1 MSRITMAIAEQV
13 ASKIVEPIDKKIVET
28 EKQIGQK
35 AYDLILSGIP
45 VEIMKVYKKHPEW
58 MRSGHRVRITGT
70 GIGDGDAIYVDMP
83 ENLPDTS
90 SSYYRDLIVKG
101 KDADYVVKLDNQ
113 IDDLKKKKK
122 QTYDEIYNLLLS
134 MRTYKKVQ
142 ANLPEVY
149 PYLPN
154 TNEGKEV
161 MVIPSVVREKIACLI
176 STDVEKKCI
185 ETI

>member
-13 ASKIVEPIDKKIVET
+13 ANKIVEPIGKKIIET

-35 AYDLILSGIP
+35 VYELIIGGIP
-45 VEIMKVYKKHPEW
+45 AEIMKVYKKHSEW

-70 GIGDGDAIYVDMP
+70 GIGDRDAIYVDMP

-101 KDADYVVKLDNQ
+101 KDADYIVKLDNQ